1 VSAAPGDASTRTLA
15 LDAVAKRTSE
25 GFVVAA
31 NAESFDWDEI
41 FAWLKEH
48 AKGMSYF
55 MVDDGG
61 SVNAAF
67 NGKCSRTFRLDA
79 LGPKE
84 EREKKAKVLNVLLV
98 KAEVN
103 HQLEKIGIGQI
114 GIELGCVELGKTP
127 AEVAKD
133 AGLDAAVIA
142 GERPKVRGEPP
153 PPAAGKKRGAAEPPE
168 IEQPAQKAK
177 RDELERE

>member
-1 VSAAPGDASTRTLA
+1 
-15 LDAVAKRTSE
+15 
-25 GFVVAA
+25 
-31 NAESFDWDEI
+31 
-41 FAWLKEH
+41 
-48 AKGMSYF
+48 M
-55 MVDDGG
+55 
-61 SVNAAF
+61 
-67 NGKCSRTFRLDA
+67 
-79 LGPKE
+79 
-84 EREKKAKVLNVLLV
+84 AKVLNLLLV

-103 HQLEKIGIGQI
+103 HQLEKMGIKPADYELESAAA
-114 GIELGCVELGKTP
+114 ELGTTP